1 MTSSSA
7 RWIEKTFL
15 LVMSGTVFGIL
26 LNIVLNNIEN
36 NIANV
41 NKIQNLK
48 ENISSLNELST
59 GGTSKLE
66 TRLINNMIS
75 ENKLDAP
82 TSISLNTAISSN
94 DPEVLMKTIDA
105 LKSRNEE
112 TLGFLNESNN
122 TFVNIALS
130 ILAWFAGV
138 FFALIFEDTI
148 YVPLKSSLI
157 K

>member
-1 MTSSSA
+1 MASSGA
-7 RWIEKTFL
+7 RWIGKISL

-26 LNIVLNNIEN
+26 LNIILNNIEN

-48 ENISSLNELST
+48 ENISTLNKLST

-66 TRLINNMIS
+66 TRLIYNMIS

-82 TSISLNTAISSN
+82 TALSLNTAISSN

-105 LKSRNEE
+105 LKGKNEE
-112 TLGFLNESNN
+112 TLSFLNESNN

-130 ILAWFAGV
+130 ILTWFAGV

-148 YVPLKSSLI
+148 YVPLKSLLR